1 MESHISMTH
10 GFKDA
15 EGKFHPIGD
24 DTSKLSSHQ
33 VENTKQNTINHSDAK
48 ELLASKTSSTNDW
61 ENMSEKDLI
70 KFIKNGSKEWK
81 EWERNDRT
89 ESAYAE
95 IERRNKNLPEPEGG
109 YPKIFRDDPDAVSK
123 LEQKVEY
130 IEKEKEY
137 WKNIIKFPHRD
148 YNNHSQL
155 GDAKWYET
163 SLISTKLRETKKKL
177 EGVKAQQERGT
188 ELVRKPTY
196 KGGSKRFYYSEEP
209 KEDDSDEF
217 SANEKREKEETHDM
231 YKTMGEEADRSDT

>member
-1 MESHISMTH
+1 MTH

-33 VENTKQNTINHSDAK
+33 VENTKQDTVNHSDAK

-70 KFIKNGSKEWK
+70 KFIKNGSKNWSD
-81 EWERNDRT
+81 WSRNDRT

-95 IERRNKNLPEPEGG
+95 IEIRNKNLPRPQG
-109 YPKIFRDDPDAVSK
+109 KFANSIFRDDPDAVEK
-123 LEQKVEY
+123 LENKIKVLE
-130 IEKEKEY
+130 ERQAF
-137 WKNIIKFPHRD
+137 WKQVIKFPNRD
-148 YNNHSQL
+148 NENRNQL
-155 GDAKWYET
+155 GDRKHYEAGNL
-163 SLISTKLRETKKKL
+163 SANLRDARKKL
-177 EGVKAQQERGT
+177 EAIKAQQGRGT

-209 KEDDSDEF
+209 KDDEPDEF